1 MSAPR
6 IPYVSNLTGTWIRP
20 EQATDPLY
28 WARHLRLPVRFSAG
42 LKTIFEDPDVVLL
55 EVGPGRSLGALA
67 KLNGAGPRTVVSS
80 MRHPREEITD
90 VEALLAAQGR
100 LWLAG
105 LPIAW
110 EGFHRHEQHGRRH
123 RVSLPT
129 YPFERQRYW
138 IERQEPPRRG
148 EAEPLVTIEWEPGMS
163 PQELGEALAR
173 ALASG
178 ELRVVVSRPGPAA
191 AQEPSGPAAEESGT
205 GAVPYHSRPVLGTPY
220 VAPSNPLEEKLA
232 ALWQDLLGI
241 GGIGVQDNFY
251 ELGGHSLLAT
261 LVISRVREQFA
272 VAVPLQ
278 ELFSEP
284 TIARLADLVA
294 QGQADRLNEGEL
306 AQLLAEVQELSESDL
321 SGLLGSDLPAE
332 LREP

>member
-1 MSAPR
+1 
-6 IPYVSNLTGTWIRP
+6 
-20 EQATDPLY
+20 
-28 WARHLRLPVRFSAG
+28 
-42 LKTIFEDPDVVLL
+42 
-55 EVGPGRSLGALA
+55 
-67 KLNGAGPRTVVSS
+67 
-80 MRHPREEITD
+80 
-90 VEALLAAQGR
+90 
-100 LWLAG
+100 
-105 LPIAW
+105 
-110 EGFHRHEQHGRRH
+110 
-123 RVSLPT
+123 VSLPT

-178 ELRVVVSRPGPAA
+178 EFRVVVSRPGPAA

-284 TIARLADLVA
+284 TIARLAVLVA

-321 SGLLGSDLPAE
+321 RGLLGSDLPAE